1 MDLITAL
8 GAIVLVNIIAWLTP
22 GPNMIAVASASLEHG
37 RKHGIAT
44 GLGLAC
50 AAFVWAVFAVLGVA
64 VLFELFPTAVLFLKL
79 AGAGYLI
86 WLGMKSLRTGLTE
99 ANDVALP
106 SRQMRSI
113 ASSFRCG
120 FVVSMTN
127 PKAALFFGSIMT
139 TFIPETAPIP
149 FLILVILLSGI
160 LGAVLHSITATV
172 FSTRPAMRFFAS
184 WKRRISVA
192 IGAAF
197 IGLGASIAVSALRRS

>member
-1 MDLITAL
+1 MDSITAL
-8 GAIVLVNIIAWLTP
+8 GAIVLVNVIAWLTP

-79 AGAGYLI
+79 AGAVYLI
-86 WLGMKSLRTGLTE
+86 WLGVKNLKTGLAKE
-99 ANDVALP
+99 NDVAL
-106 SRQMRSI
+106 SVRQIRSI
-113 ASSFRCG
+113 ASSFRSG
-120 FVVSMTN
+120 FIISMTN

-139 TFIPETAPIP
+139 TFIPEAAPIS
-149 FLILVILLSGI
+149 FLILIILLSGM
-160 LGAVLHSITATV
+160 LGVVLHSITATV
-172 FSTRPAMRFFAS
+172 FSTRPAMRLFAS
-184 WKRRISVA
+184 WKRRISVV

-197 IGLGASIAVSALRRS
+197 IGLGTSVAVSALRRS